1 MKREEFEIVNRLMM
15 IISIRIRFI
24 NYVLFRN
31 KIINDIKFIVIGDFI
46 FK

>member
-31 KIINDIKFIVIGDFI
+31 KIINDKKFIVKDVL
-46 FK
+46 

>member
-31 KIINDIKFIVIGDFI
+31 KITNDKKFIVKDVL
-46 FK
+46 

>member
-31 KIINDIKFIVIGDFI
+31 KIINDIKFIVKDVL
-46 FK
+46 

>member
-1 MKREEFEIVNRLMM
+1 MKREEIEIVNRLMM

-31 KIINDIKFIVIGDFI
+31 KIINDIKFIVKDVL
-46 FK
+46 